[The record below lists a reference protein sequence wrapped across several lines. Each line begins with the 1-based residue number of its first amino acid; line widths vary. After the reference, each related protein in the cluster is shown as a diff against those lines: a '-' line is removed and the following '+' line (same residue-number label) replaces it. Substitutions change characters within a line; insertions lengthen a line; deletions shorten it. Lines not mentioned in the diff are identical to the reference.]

1 MNYRQMRN
9 MLEKMS
15 EENNEN
21 FTKALISFEKGIND
35 MKALDKLYED
45 YMKNDNM
52 SLLNDEFDYMIDELK
67 ENATIKDN
75 DFVEKENDDLINI
88 VGNVV
93 GEVDVVEKKNRN
105 GEMFKVVNFSV
116 VSKDDKGNKTYT
128 NCSAYGDKGDIP
140 KDFKEGDFVKL
151 FGQERKS
158 IDEKGKVYSN
168 VRILA
173 SKLLKA
179 KKQMKNQEEKKES
192 VLGAIK
198 KYKSEDKEKPAEKK
212 ETSKETER

>member
-67 ENATIKDN
+67 ENGAIKDN
-75 DFVEKENDDLINI
+75 EVVERENDDLVNI
-88 VGNVV
+88 VGNIF
-93 GEVDVVEKKNRN
+93 GEVDVVENKNRN
-105 GEMFKVVNFSV
+105 GETFKVVNFSV

-140 KDFKEGDFVKL
+140 KDFKKGDFVKL

-158 IDEKGKVYSN
+158 IDENGKVYSN

-173 SKLLKA
+173 SKLLKG
-179 KKQMKNQEEKKES
+179 KEQMKNQEEKKES

-198 KYKSEDKEKPAEKK
+198 KYEAEDKEKPTEKK
-212 ETSKETER
+212 EASKEAER